1 MSDAQQRPIA
11 VPWYRRTLRWG
22 QTNLTEVDPTRYDS
36 AFWREHWRKTRVQGV
51 IVNAGGIVAYYPSAN
66 PLHHRATGLGDRD
79 LYGDVVRDAREEGL
93 TVVARMDSNRALEDI
108 YQAHPDWF
116 AHDADGHPY
125 RAGERYV
132 ACVNSPYYDEYLL
145 EILREIVD
153 RSQPDGFADNSWT
166 GLGAAQICYCANC
179 SRLFGELP
187 RAVDYDDPTYRAWL
201 RWNEQRRT
209 EVWRQNNVVTSAAGG
224 PDCLW
229 VGMISGDQAA
239 MAGRFVNVR
248 EIAKQAR
255 IFFVDHQRRND
266 RDGFAHNAD
275 VGARLHGLVGW
286 DVLLP
291 ESMAMYSGGHGYF
304 RATSMPVAEVVTWSA
319 SGFAGGI
326 QPWWHHI
333 SAFHE
338 DRRQY
343 ATAEPIFRWHE
354 LNTRYL
360 VDRTPVAQVAVA
372 WSEQNVRFHGLADA
386 DNTGVAPYRGVLA
399 ALQRARIPYL
409 PVHVDD
415 LGSLPAD
422 IRAVVLPDLAVLSYD
437 HCAAIAAL
445 VARGT
450 SLVATGSTSLR
461 DADGQPR
468 SEFGLADV
476 LGISLAGPATGSTA
490 PLAFRIDDF
499 SRHDYLRFHVDSA
512 IREGFEGAGI
522 LPLGGRLERVAVRD
536 AEVVATYVEPFPAYP
551 PELAWLRPEPT
562 SVPVLTTRTASSG
575 ARIAYSAADIDRTA
589 GRDARSDHLRLLA
602 NLVRWAVNAPAMLEV
617 EGAGRLD
624 CRLYAQADGLV
635 LHLVNVGSYDPIPG
649 THDELVPV
657 GPFELRIRHEQLTP
671 GSTVIALVGE
681 EVAAEAGKGELAI
694 TVPKIIGHEVLAIAT
709 A

>member
-1 MSDAQQRPIA
+1 MSADA

-22 QTNLTEVDPTRYDS
+22 QTNLTELDPTRYDS
-36 AFWREHWRKTRVQGV
+36 AFWRAHWRRTRVQGV

-66 PLHHRATGLGDRD
+66 PLHHRATWLGDRD

-93 TVVARMDSNRALEDI
+93 TVVARMDSNRATEDF
-108 YQAHPDWF
+108 YRAHPDWF
-116 AHDADGHPY
+116 AHDADGQPY

-132 ACVNSPYYDEYLL
+132 ACVNSAYYDEYLL
-145 EILREIVD
+145 EILREIVE
-153 RSQPDGFADNSWT
+153 RSHPDGFADNSWT
-166 GLGAAQICYCANC
+166 GLGSAQICYCANC
-179 SRLFGELP
+179 ASAFGELP

-201 RWNEQRRT
+201 RANERRRT
-209 EVWRQNNVVTSAAGG
+209 EVWRQNNVVTTQAGG

-255 IFFVDHQRRND
+255 IFFVDHQRRNE

-275 VGARLHGLVGW
+275 VGARLHELVGW
-286 DVLLP
+286 DVLLA

-304 RATSMPVAEVVTWSA
+304 RATSMPVAEVVTWAA

-343 ATAEPIFRWHE
+343 ATAEPIFSWHE
-354 LNTRYL
+354 KNERYL
-360 VDRTPVAQVAVA
+360 VNRTPVAQVGVV
-372 WSEQNVRFHGLADA
+372 WSEQNVRFHGRADA
-386 DNTGVAPYRGVLA
+386 DNLGVAPYRGVVA
-399 ALQRARIPYL
+399 ALQRARIPYV

-415 LGSLPAD
+415 LPTAD
-422 IRAVVLPDLAVLSYD
+422 VRTIVLPDLAMLSD
-437 HCAAIAAL
+437 EQCATIGAL
-445 VARGT
+445 VERGV
-450 SLVATGSTSLR
+450 SVVATGSTSLK
-461 DADGQPR
+461 DENGQPR
-468 SEFGLADV
+468 EDFGIADV
-476 LGISLAGPATGSTA
+476 LGVSLAGEASGSAA
-490 PLAFRIDDF
+490 PLAFRIDDY
-499 SRHDYLRFHVDSA
+499 SRHDYLRFQPGA
-512 IREGFEGAGI
+512 TFGPEGTAI

-562 SVPVLTTRTASSG
+562 SIPVLTTRTASSGG

-589 GRDARSDHLRLLA
+589 GRDARADHLRLLA
-602 NLVRWAVNAPAMLEV
+602 ELVRWAVNAPPVLEV

-624 CRLYAQADGLV
+624 CRLYERSDGLV
-635 LHLVNVGSYDPIPG
+635 LHLVNVGAYDPIPG

-657 GPFELRIRHEQLTP
+657 GPFEVRIRHDRLTP
-671 GSTVIALVGE
+671 RSTVEALVGE
-681 EVAAEAGKGELAI
+681 AVAAEAGKGELRV
-694 TVPKIIGHEVLAIAT
+694 TVPKFIGHEVLAVAT

>member
-1 MSDAQQRPIA
+1 MSAD
-11 VPWYRRTLRWG
+11 VLPWYRRTLRWG

-36 AFWREHWRKTRVQGV
+36 AFWRAHWRKTRVQGV

-93 TVVARMDSNRALEDI
+93 TVVARMDSNRATEDF
-108 YQAHPDWF
+108 YRAHPDWF

-145 EILREIVD
+145 EILREIVE
-153 RSQPDGFADNSWT
+153 RSHPDGFADNSWT

-179 SRLFGELP
+179 ASSFGDLP

-209 EVWRQNNVVTSAAGG
+209 EVWRQNNVVTTEAGG
-224 PDCLW
+224 PHCLW

-304 RATSMPVAEVVTWSA
+304 RATSMPVAEVVTWAA

-354 LNTRYL
+354 KNERYL
-360 VDRTPVAQVAVA
+360 VDRTPLAQVGVV
-372 WSEQNVRFHGLADA
+372 WSEQNVRFHGRADA
-386 DNTGVAPYRGVLA
+386 DNLGVAPYRGVVA

-415 LGSLPAD
+415 LRTAD
-422 IRAVVLPDLAVLSYD
+422 VRTIVLPDLAMLSD
-437 HCAAIAAL
+437 EQCATIGAL
-445 VARGT
+445 VDRGV
-450 SLVATGSTSLR
+450 SVVATGSTSLK
-461 DADGQPR
+461 DEDGQPR
-468 SEFGLADV
+468 EDFGLDDV
-476 LGISLAGPATGSTA
+476 LGVSLAGEATGSAA
-490 PLAFRIDDF
+490 PLVFRIDDY
-499 SRHDYLRFHVDSA
+499 SRHDYLRFQPGTTL
-512 IREGFEGAGI
+512 GFDDTAI

-536 AEVVATYVEPFPAYP
+536 AEIVATYVEPFPAYP

-562 SVPVLTTRTASSG
+562 SIPVLTTRTASSG
-575 ARIAYSAADIDRTA
+575 ARIAYSAADLDRTA
-589 GRDARSDHLRLLA
+589 GRDARADHLRLLGE
-602 NLVRWAVNAPAMLEV
+602 LVRWTVDAPALLEV
-617 EGAGRLD
+617 DGEGRLD
-624 CRLYAQADGLV
+624 CRLYAQAEGLV
-635 LHLVNVGSYDPIPG
+635 LNLVSVGSYDPIPG

-657 GPFELRIRHEQLTP
+657 GPFDVRIRHEQLTA
-671 GSTVIALVGE
+671 GSTVRALVSE
-681 EVAAEAGKGELAI
+681 QDLPAEIVNGALTV
-694 TVPKIIGHEVLAIAT
+694 TVPKIIGHEVLAVAT

>member
-1 MSDAQQRPIA
+1 MSAEN

-22 QTNLTEVDPTRYDS
+22 QTNLTELDPTRYDS

-51 IVNAGGIVAYYPSAN
+51 IINAGGIVAYYPSAN

-93 TVVARMDSNRALEDI
+93 TVVARMDSNRALEDF

-166 GLGAAQICYCANC
+166 GLGAAQICYCAHC

-209 EVWRQNNVVTSAAGG
+209 EVWRQNNVVTTAAGG

-304 RATSMPVAEVVTWSA
+304 RATSMPVAEVVTWAA

-333 SAFHE
+333 SVFHE

-343 ATAEPIFRWHE
+343 ATAEPIFGWHE
-354 LNTRYL
+354 KNERYL
-360 VDRTPVAQVAVA
+360 VNRTPVAQVGVV
-372 WSEQNVRFHGLADA
+372 WSEQNVRFHGRADA
-386 DNTGVAPYRGVLA
+386 DNIGVAPYRGVVA
-399 ALQRARIPYL
+399 ALRNARIPYL

-415 LGSLPAD
+415 LLTAEVRT
-422 IRAVVLPDLAVLSYD
+422 IVLPDLAMLSD
-437 HCAAIAAL
+437 EQCTTIRAL
-445 VARGT
+445 VERGV
-450 SLVATGSTSLR
+450 SVLATGSTSLE
-461 DADGQPR
+461 DAEGQPR
-468 SEFGLADV
+468 KDFGLATL
-476 LGISLAGPATGSTA
+476 LGVSLAGEATGSSA
-490 PLAFRIDDF
+490 PLAFRIDDY
-499 SRHDYLRFHVDSA
+499 SRHDYLRFQPGVSL
-512 IREGFEGAGI
+512 GFDDTDI
-522 LPLGGRLERVAVRD
+522 LPLGGRLERVAVTD
-536 AEVVATYVEPFPAYP
+536 AEVLATYVEPFPAYP

-562 SVPVLTTRTASSG
+562 TIPVLTTRTASSG
-575 ARIAYSAADIDRTA
+575 ARIVYSAADLDRTA

-602 NLVRWAVNAPAMLEV
+602 NLVRWTIDAPALLEV
-617 EGAGRLD
+617 DGAGRLD
-624 CRLYAQADGLV
+624 CRLYEQEDGLV
-635 LHLVNVGSYDPIPG
+635 LHLVNVGAYDPIPG

-657 GPFELRIRHEQLTP
+657 GPFEVRIRHAHVTGP
-671 GSTVIALVGE
+671 VRALVGE
-681 EVAAEAGKGELAI
+681 EELEVRTGSGEV
-694 TVPKIIGHEVLAIAT
+694 TVVVPKIVGHEVLAIAT